1 MPAYDFRCK
10 DCGTEFTLT
19 YRSFK
24 AYDEATPKCTN
35 CQSTDLAR
43 VINRINVASPAR
55 DFTSMNPKEML
66 GVFESG
72 DSREVGKM
80 FDQIGGTSP
89 ELGVQYHEVTQRLL
103 KGESMDKVEKSLQQ
117 REKDQQAKPTPKPKP
132 TDSTA

>member
-10 DCGTEFTLT
+10 NCSTEFTL
-19 YRSFK
+19 YYKSFK
-24 AYDEATPKCTN
+24 AYDEATPQCTQ
-35 CQSTDLAR
+35 CQSTDLVR
-43 VINRINVASPAR
+43 VINRINVASPGR
-55 DFTSMNPKEML
+55 DYTQMDANQML

-103 KGESMDKVEKSLQQ
+103 KGESMEKVENSLQQ
-117 REKDQQAKPTPKPKP
+117 RENDQKPKS
-132 TDSTA
+132 DSPV

>member
-10 DCGTEFTLT
+10 NCGTEFTLH
-19 YRSFK
+19 YKSFK
-24 AYDEATPKCTN
+24 AYDEATPQCTQ
-35 CQSTDLAR
+35 CQSNDLAR
-43 VINRINVASPAR
+43 VINRINVVSPAR
-55 DFTSMNPKEML
+55 DFTRMDANQML

-103 KGESMDKVEKSLQQ
+103 KGESMEKVEQSLQQ
-117 REKDQQAKPTPKPKP
+117 RENEQKPKSDNP
-132 TDSTA
+132 T

>member
-10 DCGTEFTLT
+10 NCGTEFTLH
-19 YRSFK
+19 YKSFK
-24 AYDEATPKCTN
+24 AYEEAIPQCSN
-35 CQSTDLAR
+35 CQSTDLTR

-55 DFTSMNPKEML
+55 DFTKMDSNQML

-72 DSREVGKM
+72 DSRAVGQM

-117 REKDQQAKPTPKPKP
+117 RENEQQAKPATKPASSD
-132 TDSTA
+132 TL

>member
-10 DCGTEFTLT
+10 NCGTEFTLH
-19 YRSFK
+19 YKSFK
-24 AYDEATPKCTN
+24 AYSDATPQCSN

-43 VINRINVASPAR
+43 VINRINVASPSR
-55 DFTSMNPKEML
+55 DFTKMDSSQML

-72 DSREVGKM
+72 DSRAVGQM

-103 KGESMDKVEKSLQQ
+103 KGESMEKVEKSLQQ
-117 REKDQQAKPTPKPKP
+117 RENDQQSKASPKL
-132 TDSTA
+132 TSSDTV

>member
-10 DCGTEFTLT
+10 NCGTEFTLH
-19 YRSFK
+19 YKSFK
-24 AYDEATPKCTN
+24 AYDEATPQCTQ
-35 CQSTDLAR
+35 CQSTDLVR
-43 VINRINVASPAR
+43 VINRVNVASPTRNYSQMDA
-55 DFTSMNPKEML
+55 NQML

-103 KGESMDKVEKSLQQ
+103 KGESMEKVESSLQQ
-117 REKDQQAKPTPKPKP
+117 RENEQKPKSDNP
-132 TDSTA
+132 T